1 MLKAGGFLNFQK
13 WGVLTA
19 LRTMPTSTAPV
30 LTDDKQENVT
40 VEDIL
45 EEQQKAIAYLKRKV
59 ELLEGKIFELEGQVH
74 VFQTV
79 NTLLEAK
86 IDDQEQYSRR
96 PCLVI
101 SGLARAGEEDVLQ
114 KVATT
119 IGRWYCPQYSYKKY
133 RQSTPNRTTDS
144 FKEAVYMKH
153 KEKQKK
159 HVAEAA

>member
-1 MLKAGGFLNFQK
+1 
-13 WGVLTA
+13 
-19 LRTMPTSTAPV
+19 MPTSTAPI
-30 LTDDKQENVT
+30 LTNDKQENVT

-96 PCLVI
+96 PFLVI
-101 SGLARAGEEDVLQ
+101 SGLA
-114 KVATT
+114 
-119 IGRWYCPQYSYKKY
+119 
-133 RQSTPNRTTDS
+133 
-144 FKEAVYMKH
+144 
-153 KEKQKK
+153 
-159 HVAEAA
+159 